1 MKPIFRHDVRIFDT
15 TLRDGEQSPGFSMT
29 AEGKITMA
37 RALAALKVDVI
48 EAGFAAA
55 SPADRRAVERIAA
68 NVEGPI
74 ICSLARASR
83 GDIDAAAS
91 ALREAP
97 RKRIHVFLGTS
108 PIHRDFKLHM
118 SVREVVDAVRDMVAY
133 ARRFADDIEF
143 SAEDA
148 IRTERDFLVECLSV
162 AAANGATTL
171 NVPDTVGYT
180 TPSEIHD
187 LFRYL
192 AAHVDRPAD
201 AIFSAHCHDDLG
213 MAVAN
218 SLAAVEGGARQVE
231 CTINGIG
238 ERAGNAP
245 LEDIVMALR
254 TRADK
259 FGVATGVDTT
269 LIMAASRTLAQIT
282 NAPPPRNKA
291 IVGANA
297 FAHEAGI
304 HQHGVLQNRATY
316 EIMKPEDI
324 GLTTDGIVLGKHS
337 GRHALAARALALGHA
352 LEGDRL
358 DATFAAFKE
367 VADEVGIVDT
377 ARLLALLS
385 CQDTGRPTRL
395 WSLSKVDIRA
405 PVSADAWPMA
415 RIELQHGER
424 GRVTDLASAPGA
436 LDAAFLAVS
445 HIIGLP
451 ARVDKL
457 ELQYIAAEAVDA
469 GERRASEE
477 PALFDAQAN
486 AQGAQVL
493 IEIAIE
499 VEGEIFAGRARARDI
514 LPCCIAA
521 YIDALSNAQAV
532 REVCEARDE
541 AAAAE
546 ATGIEQARI
555 EPEPVA
561 SARADVVRA
570 A

>member
-1 MKPIFRHDVRIFDT
+1 MTPVRIFDT
-15 TLRDGEQSPGFSMT
+15 TLRDGEQAPGFSMT
-29 AEGKITMA
+29 AEGKFAMA
-37 RALAALKVDVI
+37 RTLQELRVDII

-55 SPADRRAVERIAA
+55 SPGDAGAVAAIAA
-68 NVEGPI
+68 GIVGPV
-74 ICSLARASR
+74 ICSLAGANR
-83 GDIDAAAS
+83 GDVDAAAA
-91 ALREAP
+91 ALAAAP
-97 RKRIHVFLGTS
+97 RRRIHVFIGTS
-108 PIHRDFKLHM
+108 PIHRQAKLHM
-118 SVREVVDAVRDMVAY
+118 SREQVVEAIRAAVAH
-133 ARRFADDIEF
+133 ARGFADDVEF

-180 TPSEIHD
+180 TPSEIRE
-187 LFRYL
+187 LFEHL
-192 AAHVDRPAD
+192 VAHVDRAAD

-218 SLAAVEGGARQVE
+218 SLAAVEGGARQIE

-238 ERAGNAP
+238 ERAGNAA
-245 LEDIVMALR
+245 LEDVVMALR

-259 FGVATGVDTT
+259 FGMATGVDTT
-269 LIMAASRTLAQIT
+269 RIMAASRMLAQIT
-282 NAPPPRNKA
+282 NAPPPRNKS

-304 HQHGVLQNRATY
+304 HQHGVLQDRATY
-316 EIMKPEDI
+316 EIMRPEDI
-324 GLTTDGIVLGKHS
+324 GLHADGIVLGKHS
-337 GRHALAARALALGHA
+337 GRHALVARAEALGYVLA
-352 LEGDRL
+352 GEKLDRV
-358 DATFAAFKE
+358 FAAFKE

-385 CQDTGRPTRL
+385 GQESGRPTRL
-395 WSLSKVDIRA
+395 WTLSKVDIRA
-405 PVSADAWPMA
+405 PVSPTAWPMA
-415 RIELQHGER
+415 RVELEHGTR

-457 ELQYIAAEAVDA
+457 ELQYVAAEAPDGAQPDRRTAVRAPKGPTASDA
-469 GERRASEE
+469 EVNS
-477 PALFDAQAN
+477 
-486 AQGAQVL
+486 QGANVL

-499 VEGEIFAGRARARDI
+499 VEGEIFAGRARERDI
-514 LPCCIAA
+514 LPCCVAA

-532 REVCEARDE
+532 HEVRASRAEPVRMEMAAQRVE
-541 AAAAE
+541 AA
-546 ATGIEQARI
+546 
-555 EPEPVA
+555 
-561 SARADVVRA
+561 
-570 A
+570 